1 MSGAFD
7 YKEFEQAA
15 PRRDT
20 ELTLTATTLLLI
32 VVALV
37 ALCGLCFGLGYARGR
52 HVVASETAATVP
64 VTADGSAPV
73 LVAGEQAK
81 PAADTQAETAA
92 VTTAAAAAQ
101 LDPDSSN
108 PGATSDSTANATN
121 AQQQVKP
128 ALAVVNPVQPGQVAA
143 GTVAP
148 ALGQSSQ
155 VMVQIASVAQQQD
168 ADVLVGALRRR
179 GYVVGAHR
187 EPLDGL
193 IHVKVGPFK
202 TAAEAENWRLKLLND
217 GYNAVVEQ

>member
-1 MSGAFD
+1 M
-7 YKEFEQAA
+7 
-15 PRRDT
+15 
-20 ELTLTATTLLLI
+20 
-32 VVALV
+32 
-37 ALCGLCFGLGYARGR
+37 
-52 HVVASETAATVP
+52 
-64 VTADGSAPV
+64 
-73 LVAGEQAK
+73 
-81 PAADTQAETAA
+81 
-92 VTTAAAAAQ
+92 
-101 LDPDSSN
+101 
-108 PGATSDSTANATN
+108 
-121 AQQQVKP
+121 
-128 ALAVVNPVQPGQVAA
+128 VNPVQPGQVAA